1 MKKAGFPI
9 GVLMIVSLGAGVIGV
24 AVAFADQELS
34 LQQVPAPVRATIEKH
49 AGQGEI
55 VEIEREIENGQVVY
69 EAEVIVDGEE
79 IELLVSAAGEFLGAE
94 AEGEDDED
102 TDEDEDEDSIQW
114 EQLPLPVQATL
125 SRTLPGIQLTE
136 LTREAEHGLV
146 VYEAAYETNGVE
158 HEVELTED
166 GHLLESEEQISPA
179 GLPAAVRAVI
189 DSRFPNAEIEEAEM
203 VRVTFYEIELEAG
216 GKEHELKILANG
228 HVLDEGDED

>member
-102 TDEDEDEDSIQW
+102 TD
-114 EQLPLPVQATL
+114 
-125 SRTLPGIQLTE
+125 
-136 LTREAEHGLV
+136 
-146 VYEAAYETNGVE
+146 
-158 HEVELTED
+158 
-166 GHLLESEEQISPA
+166 
-179 GLPAAVRAVI
+179 
-189 DSRFPNAEIEEAEM
+189 
-203 VRVTFYEIELEAG
+203 
-216 GKEHELKILANG
+216 
-228 HVLDEGDED
+228 